1 MPDEAASYFGIDLG
15 TTYSVI
21 SYIDEY
27 GKPAVIRNASSGKET
42 LPSVVYFESAGNVVV
57 GEQAKNLAVVYPDK
71 VVQRVKRD
79 VGRER
84 NWDFDGTSYT
94 PESISAL
101 ILKQLAQDAAA
112 ETGKP
117 VGDVM
122 ITVPAYFGMLERE
135 ATKQAG
141 TIAGLN
147 VVGIVPEPVAAAMQY
162 EVSNTDSERII
173 LVYDLGGG
181 TFDTTVIRVSADRI
195 DVLCTDGDQE
205 LGGVD
210 WDDRLVSYLVDEF
223 VAKASPADDP
233 TDDRQFM
240 QELREKAEGL
250 KQQLSSVTSRTLPLR
265 FGGDAA
271 TIEITRDTFEQI
283 TRDLLER
290 TLSYTDRTL
299 DKLAKKIPVTGDPA
313 ARIHEVL
320 LVGGSS
326 RMPAVKTALE
336 AKYPSWKP
344 RLHDPDL
351 AVAKGAARYALTNAI
366 FNWSTDEDGATTEQ
380 ERRERVAAIADAA
393 NLDPAAIDRLAPK
406 EISTVLPKAFGV
418 RMVDTTRP
426 DWDKDIEAAS
436 YIQHL
441 VHADQSL
448 PTEQRVAAGTV
459 QADQRQIEVEI
470 YEQAGG
476 EESPEMSANKPVD
489 HGNALITGLP
499 PQLPV
504 NSPIDVVMT
513 VDRGGLLAVTATEPT
528 SGRNLRI
535 EVQVSVLSDEE
546 VQKATATVSAI
557 AVRS

>member
-1 MPDEAASYFGIDLG
+1 MPEEAASYFGIDLG
-15 TTYSVI
+15 TTYSAI
-21 SYIDEY
+21 SYIDGY

-42 LPSVVYFESAGNVVV
+42 VPSVVYFESAGNVVV

-79 VGRER
+79 MGRER
-84 NWDFDGTSYT
+84 NWEFDGTSYT

-101 ILKQLAQDAAA
+101 ILKRLAEDAQE
-112 ETGKP
+112 ETGKK
-117 VGDVM
+117 VGDVV

-162 EVSNTDSERII
+162 DVSSADAERIV

-181 TFDTTVIRVSADRI
+181 TFDTTVIRISADRI

-223 VAKASPADDP
+223 RSQAAPADDP
-233 TDDRQFM
+233 ADDRQFM
-240 QELREKAEGL
+240 QELREKAEDL
-250 KQQLSSVTSRTLPLR
+250 KRQLSNVTSRTLPVR
-265 FGGDAA
+265 FGGGSA
-271 TIEITRDTFEQI
+271 TVEITRDAFEQM
-283 TRDLLER
+283 TRDLLDR
-290 TLSYTDRTL
+290 TLSYTERTL
-299 DKLAKKIPVTGDPA
+299 EKLAKKLFESGDPA
-313 ARIHEVL
+313 LRIDEVL

-326 RMPAVKTALE
+326 RMPAVKAALE
-336 AKYPSWKP
+336 AKYPSWRP

-351 AVAKGAARYALTNAI
+351 AVAKGAAQYALTSAI
-366 FNWSTDEDGATTEQ
+366 FNWSGDEDGAPTEQ
-380 ERRERVAAIADAA
+380 EQRQRVAAIADAA
-393 NLDPAAIDRLAPK
+393 NLDPATLFKAGQK
-406 EISTVLPKAFGV
+406 EITTVLPKAFGV
-418 RMVDTTRP
+418 RMVDTTKP
-426 DWDKDIEAAS
+426 GWESDIEGAS
-436 YIQHL
+436 YIAHL

-448 PTEQRVAAGTV
+448 PTVQRIAAGTV
-459 QADQRQIEVEI
+459 QADQRAVEVEI

-476 EESPEMSANKPVD
+476 EESREMSANKAVD
-489 HGNALITGLP
+489 QGKGLITGLP

-504 NSPIDVVMT
+504 NSLIDVVMT
-513 VDRGGLLAVTATEPT
+513 VDRGGILEVTAIEPG
-528 SGRNLRI
+528 SGRNLKI

-546 VQKATATVSAI
+546 VQRATAAVSAI

>member
-57 GEQAKNLAVVYPDK
+57 GEQAKNLAIVYPDK

-79 VGRER
+79 MGRER

-101 ILKQLAQDAAA
+101 ILKRLAEDAGE
-112 ETGKP
+112 ETGRA
-117 VGDVM
+117 VGDVV

-147 VVGIVPEPVAAAMQY
+147 VIGVVPEPVAAALQY
-162 EVSNTDSERII
+162 EVSDTDSERII

-181 TFDTTVIRVSADRI
+181 TFDTTVIRVTADRI

-210 WDDRLVSYLVDEF
+210 WDDRLVSHLVDEF
-223 VAKASPADDP
+223 VAKASPAEDP

-240 QELREKAEGL
+240 QELREKAEDL
-250 KQQLSSVTSRTLPLR
+250 KRQLSNVTSRTMPLR

-271 TIEITRDTFEQI
+271 TIEITRDRFEQI
-283 TRDLLER
+283 TRDLLES
-290 TLSYTDRTL
+290 TLTLTDRTL
-299 DKLAKKIPVTGDPA
+299 EKLTKKISVTGDPA
-313 ARIHEVL
+313 ARIDEVL

-326 RMPAVKTALE
+326 RMPAVKAALE

-351 AVAKGAARYALTNAI
+351 AVAKGAARYALTSAI
-366 FNWSTDEDGATTEQ
+366 FNWSGDDDAAPTEH
-380 ERRERVAAIADAA
+380 ERRDRVAAIADAA
-393 NLDPAAIDRLAPK
+393 NLDPAMIDKFSPK
-406 EISTVLPKAFGV
+406 EITTVLPKAFGV

-426 DWDKDIEAAS
+426 DWERDVEAAS
-436 YIQHL
+436 YINHL

-448 PTEQRVAAGTV
+448 PTEQRVVAGTV
-459 QADQRQIEVEI
+459 AADQREVEVEI
-470 YEQAGG
+470 YEQAGA
-476 EESPEMSANKPVD
+476 EESREMSANKAVD
-489 HGNALITGLP
+489 QGKGLVTDLP
-499 PQLPV
+499 PHLPV
-504 NSPIDVVMT
+504 NSPIEVVMKI
-513 VDRGGLLAVTATEPT
+513 DRGGLLEVTATEPT
-528 SGRNLRI
+528 SGRKLRI

-546 VQKATATVSAI
+546 VQKATAAVSAI

>member
-79 VGRER
+79 MGRER

-101 ILKQLAQDAAA
+101 ILKRLAEDAAE
-112 ETGKP
+112 ETGKT
-117 VGDVM
+117 VGDVV

-162 EVSNTDSERII
+162 DVSNSESERVI

-181 TFDTTVIRVSADRI
+181 TFDTTVIRVGADRI

-210 WDDRLVSYLVDEF
+210 WDDRLVSHLVDEF
-223 VAKASPADDP
+223 VAKAAPADDP

-240 QELREKAEGL
+240 QELREKAEDI
-250 KQQLSSVTSRTLPLR
+250 KRQLSNVTSRTLPLR

-271 TIEITRDTFEQI
+271 TIEITRDNFEQI

-299 DKLAKKIPVTGDPA
+299 EKLAKKITVSGDPA
-313 ARIHEVL
+313 GAIDEVL

-326 RMPAVKTALE
+326 RMPAVKAALE

-366 FNWSTDEDGATTEQ
+366 FNWSGDDDGATTEQ
-380 ERRERVAAIADAA
+380 ERKQRVAAIADAA
-393 NLDPAAIDRLAPK
+393 NLDPAMLEKVAQK
-406 EISTVLPKAFGV
+406 EITTVLPKAFGV

-426 DWDKDIEAAS
+426 DWERDIEAAS

-448 PTEQRVAAGTV
+448 PTEQRIAAGTV
-459 QADQRQIEVEI
+459 QADQRQVEVEI

-476 EESPEMSANKPVD
+476 EESREMSANKAVD
-489 HGNALITGLP
+489 QGQGLISGLP
-499 PQLPV
+499 PHLPA
-504 NSPIDVVMT
+504 NSPIDIVMT
-513 VDRGGLLAVTATEPT
+513 VDRGGLLEVSATEPS

-546 VQKATATVSAI
+546 VQKATAAVSAI